1 MMSHSFGEYVKV
13 LERLAARAPNGVA
26 PRGCPCKIKIMLA
39 ADCTL

>member
-26 PRGCPCKIKIMLA
+26 PRRMSL
-39 ADCTL
+39 